1 MGEKPT
7 GPMTQSKEVA
17 MAAAWFAASS
27 IGMMTGNKVA
37 TNHLP
42 LPSTLV
48 MLQAMATCVPLAVN
62 KDVLGLEKKLVIK
75 WLPVAALFSLMLFT
89 SMQSF
94 LYCTVST
101 ILVFRNV
108 ATVCSTVVE
117 FLVRGKKANVNI
129 VLSELTIILGCVIY
143 GWGQLGI
150 SWWGFFWIMMN
161 VAAQVAYGNL
171 VKVYLN
177 TLKDGKGQDLSKYTC
192 AYYNNLLCLPFFM
205 VTFFIWGEHNK
216 IATNVATISPWGWGI
231 IVFTCL
237 CGYFL
242 ATTGFGLQKLVS
254 ATTFLVVNNM
264 VKIANILLGM
274 MFLNDRFTSIWAAV
288 GCIVSLGAGVWYS
301 YEQNKM
307 NSQPPPKELVNGS
320 DADQDDKSSSGS
332 KV

>member
-1 MGEKPT
+1 MPPPT
-7 GPMTQSKEVA
+7 NSKEVA
-17 MAAAWFAASS
+17 LAAAWFAASS

-48 MLQAMATCVPLAVN
+48 ILQAVATCVPLAMN
-62 KDVLGLEKKLVIK
+62 SEVLGLEKKLCMK

-108 ATVCSTVVE
+108 ATICSTVVE
-117 FLVRGKKANVNI
+117 FLVRGKRASVNI
-129 VLSELTIILGCVIY
+129 VLSELTIIAGCIIY

-150 SWWGFFWIMMN
+150 NWWGFFWIMLN

-171 VKVYLN
+171 VKVYLS
-177 TLKDGKGQDLSKYTC
+177 TLKDAKGQDLNKYTC

-205 VTFFIWGEHNK
+205 ITFCVWGEHN
-216 IATNVATISPWGWGI
+216 NFVAKTTAISSWGWCI
-231 IVFTCL
+231 IIFTCA

-274 MFLNDRFTSIWAAV
+274 MFLNDRFSSSWAAF
-288 GCIVSLGAGVWYS
+288 GCMVSLGAGVWYS
-301 YEQNKM
+301 YEQNKI
-307 NSQPPPKELVNGS
+307 NQQPAPKEAHSS
-320 DADQDDKSSSGS
+320 DAEDNTKLSSGN
-332 KV
+332 KA